1 VTLQETWVRKGS
13 RHHPFDLHMTL
24 VFIGMSDKQVCLE
37 TMASQISLPPFDI
50 RIDTI
55 DYWRRPKV
63 LLAGASEVPGA
74 LAALVSALNE
84 GAQAC
89 DFTPETRPYRPH
101 VTLSRRSRPVDTE
114 TIEPVEWHVDEFRL
128 AWSRDGVGTP
138 RYQTLA
144 SWKLAGAMDG
154 ETEQNPPLSQ

>member
-1 VTLQETWVRKGS
+1 MRRGN
-13 RHHPFDLHMTL
+13 RHHAFDLHMTL
-24 VFIGMSDKQVCLE
+24 VFIGMSDQQACLE
-37 TMASQISLPPFDI
+37 TMASQICLPPFDI

-74 LAALVSALNE
+74 LSALVSALNE
-84 GAQAC
+84 GALAC

-101 VTLSRRSRPVDTE
+101 VTLSRRSRPIETA

-128 AWSRDGVGTP
+128 AWSRDGIGTP
-138 RYQTLA
+138 RYQTVA
-144 SWKLAGAMDG
+144 RWKLAGAVNS
-154 ETEQNPPLSQ
+154 ETEQDQPLLQ